1 MERFNNMVIAI
12 GASVGGTE
20 AILEIIKDLPK
31 STPGIVVVQHMP
43 LYLLI
48 CMHNGLT
55 SSVL

>member
-1 MERFNNMVIAI
+1 MVIAI

-43 LYLLI
+43 AIFTYILSYYPDR
-48 CMHNGLT
+48 
-55 SSVL
+55 